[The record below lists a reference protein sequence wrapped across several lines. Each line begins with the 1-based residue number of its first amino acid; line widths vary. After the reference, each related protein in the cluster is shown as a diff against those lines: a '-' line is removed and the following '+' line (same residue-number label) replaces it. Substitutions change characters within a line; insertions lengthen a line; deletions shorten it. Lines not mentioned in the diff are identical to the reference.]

1 MAGYLPD
8 DFIDNLREQSDI
20 VEVIGQYVELRRRG
34 QNWVGLC
41 PFHTEKTPSFT
52 VTPSKDMFKC
62 FGCGKGGDIYSFMMD
77 HQQLSFGQAVEQLA
91 ERAGIPMPRQAVEAS
106 DDSGRKRL
114 FYANEFAREYYHGQL
129 TEGKSGA
136 KALGYVKKRG
146 LDDKLIAEFELGW
159 APQER
164 EGLSK
169 AALSHGI
176 AEEDLVTAGLVSVSE
191 QDGKTFDRFRNRLL
205 FPIRDTRGRT
215 IGFGGRVLDDSLPKY
230 LNTSDTELFHKG
242 EVLYGLDK
250 SRGQINRE
258 SSALVVE
265 GYMDLLSLWQAGV
278 QNVVAPLGTA
288 LTEGQ
293 ARLLA
298 RYSKEVFLLYDA
310 DRAGLKATF
319 RGGDELLAAGVAVRV
334 ATLPG
339 GQDPDDYIRANGR
352 EKFESLLAG
361 ADDLLDRKIEIL
373 KGKLRLEVVS
383 QRELAADKCLETVAR
398 CSDGLMKELYLQK
411 TAEFIGVPESVMTER
426 MRRAAEG
433 APRRKSSTKRSQTR
447 QPVRKSTSADYL
459 LALCLRNPEYIEQV
473 QEKLGRDPFEREN
486 HERVFEAMLTAWEDG
501 VRNIG
506 EALYVNLPEEL
517 HPEIA
522 RLREIEDLEPAEDVF
537 AMAWRKIEIGRI
549 EERIRVVLG
558 GEDPESPVAREERK
572 ALRDQLVSLK
582 SELPGAFFLEKR

>member
-8 DFIDNLREQSDI
+8 DFIDTLREQTDI

-34 QNWVGLC
+34 QSWVGLC

-52 VTPSKDMFKC
+52 VTPSRDMFKC

-91 ERAGIPMPRQAVEAS
+91 GRAGIPMPRQTGAVS

-114 FYANEFAREYYHGQL
+114 FYANEFAGQYYHGLL
-129 TEGKSGA
+129 TGGKGGA
-136 KALGYVKKRG
+136 KALDYLKKRG
-146 LDDKLIAEFELGW
+146 LDEKLIAEFELGW
-159 APQER
+159 APAGRDEF
-164 EGLSK
+164 K
-169 AALSHGI
+169 NAALGHGI
-176 AEEDLVTAGLVSVSE
+176 VEDDLVSAGLLGVSE
-191 QDGKTFDRFRNRLL
+191 QDGKKFDRFRNRLL
-205 FPIRDTRGRT
+205 FPIRDSRGRT

-242 EVLYGLDK
+242 EVLFGLDK
-250 SRGQINRE
+250 ARGQISRE
-258 SSALVVE
+258 STALVVE

-278 QNVVAPLGTA
+278 RNVVAPLGTA
-288 LTEGQ
+288 LTSGQ

-298 RYSKEVFLLYDA
+298 RYAKEVFLLYDA

-319 RGGDELLAAGVAVRV
+319 RGGDGLLAAGVAVRV
-334 ATLPG
+334 VTLPG

-361 ADDLLDRKIEIL
+361 AEDLLERKIEIL
-373 KGKLRLEVVS
+373 KRKLKLEVVS

-398 CSDGLMKELYLQK
+398 CSNELVRELYMQK
-411 TAEFIGVPESVMTER
+411 TAEFIGVPQSVIAER
-426 MRRAAEG
+426 LRRVSEG
-433 APRRKSSTKRSQTR
+433 APRRKSGAGRSGDKAAEK
-447 QPVRKSTSADYL
+447 KSTSAGYL
-459 LALCLRNPEYIEQV
+459 LALCLRNPEYIERV

-506 EALYVNLPEEL
+506 EALYTNLPEEL

-522 RLREIEDLEPAEDVF
+522 RLREIDDLEPAGEVF
-537 AMAWRKIEIGRI
+537 DRAWRKIEIGRI
-549 EERIRVVLG
+549 EERIRAVIG
-558 GEDPESPVAREERK
+558 GKDPEGQSAREELK
-572 ALRDQLVSLK
+572 TLRDRLVNLQR
-582 SELPGAFFLEKR
+582 ELPGACWLIKN

>member
-8 DFIDNLREQSDI
+8 DFIDNLREQTDI
-20 VEVIGQYVELRRRG
+20 VEVIGQFVELRRRG

-77 HQQLSFGQAVEQLA
+77 HQQLSFSQALEQLA
-91 ERAGIPMPRQAVEAS
+91 ERAGIPMPRQVGAAS

-114 FYANEFAREYYHGQL
+114 FYANEFAREYYNGQL
-129 TEGKSGA
+129 TGGKSGA
-136 KALGYVKKRG
+136 KALKYVKKRG

-164 EGLSK
+164 EGLKK
-169 AALSHGI
+169 AALDHGI
-176 AEEDLVTAGLVSVSE
+176 AEDDLVTAGLLSVSE
-191 QDGKTFDRFRNRLL
+191 QDGKKFDRFRNRLL

-242 EVLYGLDK
+242 EVLFGLDK
-250 SRGQINRE
+250 ARGQISRE
-258 SSALVVE
+258 NTALVVE

-278 QNVVAPLGTA
+278 GNVVAPLGTA
-288 LTEGQ
+288 LTQGQ

-298 RYSKEVFLLYDA
+298 RYAKEVFLLYDA

-352 EKFESLLAG
+352 EKFELLLAG
-361 ADDLLDRKIEIL
+361 ADDLLERKIEIL

-398 CSDGLMKELYLQK
+398 CSDELVRQLYLQK
-411 TAEFIGVPESVMTER
+411 TAEFIGVPDSVMTER
-426 MRRAAEG
+426 LRRQAEGGPRRRAAG
-433 APRRKSSTKRSQTR
+433 SRSQGK
-447 QPVRKSTSADYL
+447 PAHNKPTSAGYL
-459 LALCLRNPEYIEQV
+459 LALCLRNPEHIERI

-486 HERVFEAMLTAWEDG
+486 HERLFEAMLTAWEDG

-506 EALYVNLPEEL
+506 EALYVNLPEEF

-522 RLREIEDLEPAEDVF
+522 RLREIEDLEPAEEVF
-537 AMAWRKIEIGRI
+537 DRSWRKIEIGRT
-549 EERIRVVLG
+549 EERIRAVIG
-558 GEDPESPVAREERK
+558 GSDPESKSAREELK
-572 ALRDQLVSLK
+572 TLRTQLVSLQH
-582 SELPGAFFLEKR
+582 ELPGAFFFEKR